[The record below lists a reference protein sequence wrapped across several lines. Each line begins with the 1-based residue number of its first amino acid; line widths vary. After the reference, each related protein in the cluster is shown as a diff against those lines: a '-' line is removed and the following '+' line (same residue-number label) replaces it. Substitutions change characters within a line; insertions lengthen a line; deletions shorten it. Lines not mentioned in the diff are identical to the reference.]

1 MVSLL
6 YGGTV
11 KFSSK
16 LLHGYYRGPVSLSL
30 SHELEIKGF
39 IGNILTPLA
48 FVAEMWKAYN
58 QIEDFVRNVLELL
71 NKVIHA
77 SWLMVVFFLI
87 DKMKTPF
94 FVWKK
99 FKERKMIFKNVV
111 TNLKIGFFYQVI
123 WGSLAAMRL
132 L

>member
-39 IGNILTPLA
+39 IRNILTPLA
-48 FVAEMWKAYN
+48 FVAEM
-58 QIEDFVRNVLELL
+58 
-71 NKVIHA
+71 
-77 SWLMVVFFLI
+77 
-87 DKMKTPF
+87 
-94 FVWKK
+94 
-99 FKERKMIFKNVV
+99 
-111 TNLKIGFFYQVI
+111 
-123 WGSLAAMRL
+123 
-132 L
+132 

>member
-1 MVSLL
+1 MTILVVLYTTAVLATKYYSGGKKLRTSVFQTLPEKKKKMVSLL

-48 FVAEMWKAYN
+48 FVAEM
-58 QIEDFVRNVLELL
+58 
-71 NKVIHA
+71 
-77 SWLMVVFFLI
+77 
-87 DKMKTPF
+87 
-94 FVWKK
+94 
-99 FKERKMIFKNVV
+99 
-111 TNLKIGFFYQVI
+111 
-123 WGSLAAMRL
+123 
-132 L
+132 